1 MIATGNHLDFDS
13 LRGAPLP
20 EGEAR
25 GAVEIVHCQL
35 IIFLGWIYV
44 NSVLTGNLCYGIL

>member
-20 EGEAR
+20 EGEAS
-25 GAVEIVHCQL
+25 GAVGGRQVAAPTE
-35 IIFLGWIYV
+35 
-44 NSVLTGNLCYGIL
+44 GNGGEVFFIRNG